1 MDPNTDS
8 DTIWNQMIDECFED
22 NPAEE
27 VIRLIRKGQ
36 QVENN
41 TTRKQKRRVIN
52 QSREEG
58 HTRLFNDYFSA
69 NPVYTDDQFRRRF
82 RMRRH
87 VFLRIVEALGNHDD
101 YFKTRIDVVHRVGLS
116 PLQKCTAALRLLA
129 YGVPADNLDDYV
141 RIGESTAME
150 CLERFVTGVHTIFG
164 PQYLRMPNNEDTER
178 LLKIG
183 RHVDFQVC

>member
-27 VIRLIRKGQ
+27 VIRLIREGQ

-41 TTRKQKRRVIN
+41 TMRRQKRRVIN
-52 QSREEG
+52 WSHEEG

-69 NPVYTDDQFRRRF
+69 NPVYTDDQFHRRF

-101 YFKTRIDVVHRVGLS
+101 YFQTRIDAVHRVGLS
-116 PLQKCTAALRLLA
+116 PFK
-129 YGVPADNLDDYV
+129 
-141 RIGESTAME
+141 
-150 CLERFVTGVHTIFG
+150 
-164 PQYLRMPNNEDTER
+164 
-178 LLKIG
+178 
-183 RHVDFQVC
+183 